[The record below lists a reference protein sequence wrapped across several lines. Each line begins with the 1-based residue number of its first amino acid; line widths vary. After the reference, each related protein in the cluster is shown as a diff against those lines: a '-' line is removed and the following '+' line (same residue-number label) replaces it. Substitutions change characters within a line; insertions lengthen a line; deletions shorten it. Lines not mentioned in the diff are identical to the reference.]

1 MICLEALQNSY
12 KVGILTGQLVKMKFR
27 EVKKQAPS
35 HAATVSIP
43 ESSKSAVETAV
54 PGRKCLTIISQKS
67 NELPGLVS

>member
-1 MICLEALQNSY
+1 MICLESLQNNC
-12 KVGILTGQLVKMKFR
+12 KVGILTGQMVKMKFR

-35 HAATVSIP
+35 HAASISISQP
-43 ESSKSAVETAV
+43 SKSAVGAGV

>member
-12 KVGILTGQLVKMKFR
+12 KVGILTGRLVKMKFR

-43 ESSKSAVETAV
+43 EPSKSAVGAAV
-54 PGRKCLTIISQKS
+54 PRRKCLTIISQKS